1 MNRKTRKFS
10 DTKGVFMM
18 KKIRKLAFS
27 LLLIIGMLIGAAT
40 PAFAVS
46 DSILIFGGQL
56 NDAQR
61 QEVRNTLG
69 LSEDGTQQEF
79 DVTGEDYANFI
90 NGNPNANMYSSA
102 LIKMENNGKG
112 LVVNILSP
120 NNITQVTR
128 EMYENALL
136 TAGAEDVTVDIVS
149 PIKVTG
155 HSALTGIYKAYDVEG
170 VELDKERMEIAND
183 ELEVATDLAEN
194 EDVSEEEV
202 GKLLTEIKQM
212 IADQNPVTREEVE
225 QIVSEQL
232 NKLEINLSEQD
243 RQKLID
249 LFDKMRELD
258 IDFGKVKDQLQ
269 NIADNIADK
278 AEELGLDQGF
288 WEKVAAFFSDVFHA
302 LGNFFKNL
310 FN

>member
-1 MNRKTRKFS
+1 MKMTRKL
-10 DTKGVFMM
+10 V
-18 KKIRKLAFS
+18 FS
-27 LLLIIGMLIGAAT
+27 LLLIIGMFIGMAT
-40 PAFAVS
+40 PALAVS
-46 DSILIFGGQL
+46 DSILIFGEKL
-56 NDAQR
+56 NDSQR
-61 QEVRNTLG
+61 QEVRSKLG
-69 LSEDGTQQEF
+69 ISKDGAQQEV
-79 DVTGEDYANFI
+79 DVTGEDYASFI

-102 LIKMENNGKG
+102 LIELENNGKG
-112 LVVNILSP
+112 LVVNIVTP
-120 NNITQVTR
+120 ENITKVTS

-149 PIKVTG
+149 PIAVTG

-170 VELDKERMEIAND
+170 AELDKERMELAND

-194 EDVSEEEV
+194 EDVSEEDV
-202 GKLLTEIKQM
+202 STLLTEIKQM

-232 NKLEINLSEQD
+232 SKLEINLSEQD
-243 RQKLID
+243 RQRLID
-249 LFDKMRELD
+249 LFDRMRELD
-258 IDFGKVKDQLQ
+258 IDFGKVKDQLKQ
-269 NIADNIADK
+269 IADNVANK

-288 WEKVAAFFSDVFHA
+288 WEKVAAFIGDIFNA

>member
-1 MNRKTRKFS
+1 
-10 DTKGVFMM
+10 MM

>member
-1 MNRKTRKFS
+1 MMKKTRKL
-10 DTKGVFMM
+10 V
-18 KKIRKLAFS
+18 FS
-27 LLLIIGMLIGAAT
+27 LLLIMGMLIGAAT

-56 NDAQR
+56 SDAQR
-61 QEVRNTLG
+61 QEVRNILE
-69 LSEDGTQQEF
+69 LSENGTQQEF

-102 LIKMENNGKG
+102 LIKMENNGEG
-112 LVVNILSP
+112 LVVNILTP
-120 NNITQVTR
+120 ENITQVTS

-149 PIKVTG
+149 PVKVTG

-170 VELDKERMEIAND
+170 VKLDKERMELAND

-194 EDVSEEEV
+194 EGVSQEEV
-202 GKLLTEIKQM
+202 SKLLTEIKQM

-232 NKLEINLSEQD
+232 SKLEINLSEQD
-243 RQKLID
+243 RQRLID

-269 NIADNIADK
+269 KIADNVAEK

-288 WEKVAAFFSDVFHA
+288 WEKVAAFFSDIFNA
-302 LGNFFKNL
+302 LGNFFRNL

>member
-1 MNRKTRKFS
+1 MMKKTRKL
-10 DTKGVFMM
+10 V
-18 KKIRKLAFS
+18 FS
-27 LLLIIGMLIGAAT
+27 LLLIMGMLIGAAT

-56 NDAQR
+56 SDAQR
-61 QEVRNTLG
+61 QEVRNILE
-69 LSEDGTQQEF
+69 LSENGTQQEF

-102 LIKMENNGKG
+102 LIKMENNGEG
-112 LVVNILSP
+112 LVVNILTP
-120 NNITQVTR
+120 ENITQVTS

-149 PIKVTG
+149 PVKVTG

-170 VELDKERMEIAND
+170 VELDKERMELAND

-194 EDVSEEEV
+194 EGVSQEEV
-202 GKLLTEIKQM
+202 SKLLTEIKQM

-232 NKLEINLSEQD
+232 SKLEINLSEQD
-243 RQKLID
+243 RQRLID

-269 NIADNIADK
+269 KIADNVAEK

-288 WEKVAAFFSDVFHA
+288 WEKVAAFFSDIFNA
-302 LGNFFKNL
+302 LGNFFRNL

>member
-1 MNRKTRKFS
+1 MTRKL
-10 DTKGVFMM
+10 V
-18 KKIRKLAFS
+18 FS
-27 LLLIIGMLIGAAT
+27 LLLIIGMFIGMAT
-40 PAFAVS
+40 PALAVS
-46 DSILIFGGQL
+46 DSILIFGEKL
-56 NDAQR
+56 NDSQR
-61 QEVRNTLG
+61 QEVRSKLG
-69 LSEDGTQQEF
+69 ISKDGAQQEV
-79 DVTGEDYANFI
+79 DVTGEDYASFI

-102 LIKMENNGKG
+102 LIKLENNGEG
-112 LVVNILSP
+112 LVVNIVTP
-120 NNITQVTR
+120 ENITKVTS

-149 PIKVTG
+149 PIAVTG

-170 VELDKERMEIAND
+170 AELDKERMELAND

-194 EDVSEEEV
+194 EDVSEEDV
-202 GKLLTEIKQM
+202 STLLTEIKQM

-232 NKLEINLSEQD
+232 SKLEINLSEQD
-243 RQKLID
+243 RQRLID
-249 LFDKMRELD
+249 LFDRMRELD
-258 IDFGKVKDQLQ
+258 IDFGKVKDQLKQ
-269 NIADNIADK
+269 IADNVANK

-288 WEKVAAFFSDVFHA
+288 WEKVAAFIGDIFNA

>member
-1 MNRKTRKFS
+1 MKMTRKL
-10 DTKGVFMM
+10 V
-18 KKIRKLAFS
+18 FS
-27 LLLIIGMLIGAAT
+27 LLLIIGMLIGMAT
-40 PAFAVS
+40 PALAVS
-46 DSILIFGGQL
+46 DSILIFGEKL
-56 NDAQR
+56 NDSQR
-61 QEVRNTLG
+61 QEVRSKLG
-69 LSEDGTQQEF
+69 ISKDGAQQEV
-79 DVTGEDYANFI
+79 DVTGEDYASFI

-102 LIKMENNGKG
+102 LIKLENNGEG
-112 LVVNILSP
+112 LVVNIVTP
-120 NNITQVTR
+120 ENITKVTS

-149 PIKVTG
+149 PIAVTG

-170 VELDKERMEIAND
+170 AELDKERMELAND

-194 EDVSEEEV
+194 EDVSEEDV
-202 GKLLTEIKQM
+202 STLLTEIKQM

-232 NKLEINLSEQD
+232 SKLEINLSEQD
-243 RQKLID
+243 RQRLID
-249 LFDKMRELD
+249 LFDRMRELD
-258 IDFGKVKDQLQ
+258 IDFGKVKDQLKQ
-269 NIADNIADK
+269 IADNVANK

-288 WEKVAAFFSDVFHA
+288 WEKVAAFIGDIFNA

>member
-1 MNRKTRKFS
+1 MMKKTRKL
-10 DTKGVFMM
+10 V
-18 KKIRKLAFS
+18 FS
-27 LLLIIGMLIGAAT
+27 LLLIMGMLIGAAT

-56 NDAQR
+56 SDAQR
-61 QEVRNTLG
+61 QEVRNILE
-69 LSEDGTQQEF
+69 LSENGTQQEF

-102 LIKMENNGKG
+102 LIKMENNGEG
-112 LVVNILSP
+112 LVVNILTP
-120 NNITQVTR
+120 ENITQVTSA
-128 EMYENALL
+128 MYENALL

-149 PIKVTG
+149 PVKVTG

-170 VELDKERMEIAND
+170 VELDKERMELAND

-194 EDVSEEEV
+194 EGVSQEEV
-202 GKLLTEIKQM
+202 SKLLTEIKQM

-232 NKLEINLSEQD
+232 SKLEINLSEQD
-243 RQKLID
+243 RQRLID

-269 NIADNIADK
+269 KIADNVAEK

-288 WEKVAAFFSDVFHA
+288 WEKVAAFFSDIFNA
-302 LGNFFKNL
+302 LGNFFRNL

>member
-1 MNRKTRKFS
+1 MKMTRKL
-10 DTKGVFMM
+10 V
-18 KKIRKLAFS
+18 FS
-27 LLLIIGMLIGAAT
+27 LLLIIGMFIGMAT
-40 PAFAVS
+40 PALAVS
-46 DSILIFGGQL
+46 DSILIFGEKL
-56 NDAQR
+56 NDSQR
-61 QEVRNTLG
+61 QEVRSKLG
-69 LSEDGTQQEF
+69 ISKDGAQQEV
-79 DVTGEDYANFI
+79 DVTGEDYASFI

-102 LIKMENNGKG
+102 LIKLENNGEG
-112 LVVNILSP
+112 LVVNIVTP
-120 NNITQVTR
+120 ENITKVTS

-149 PIKVTG
+149 PIAVTG

-170 VELDKERMEIAND
+170 AELDKERMELAND

-194 EDVSEEEV
+194 EDVSEEDV
-202 GKLLTEIKQM
+202 STLLTEIKQM

-232 NKLEINLSEQD
+232 SKLEINLSEQD
-243 RQKLID
+243 RQRLID
-249 LFDKMRELD
+249 LFDRMRELD
-258 IDFGKVKDQLQ
+258 IDFGKVKDQLKQ
-269 NIADNIADK
+269 IADNVANK

-288 WEKVAAFFSDVFHA
+288 WEKVAAFIGDIFNA

>member
-1 MNRKTRKFS
+1 MTRKL
-10 DTKGVFMM
+10 V
-18 KKIRKLAFS
+18 FS
-27 LLLIIGMLIGAAT
+27 LLLIIGMLIGMAT
-40 PAFAVS
+40 PALAVS
-46 DSILIFGGQL
+46 DSILIFGEKL
-56 NDAQR
+56 NDSQR
-61 QEVRNTLG
+61 QEVRSKLG
-69 LSEDGTQQEF
+69 ISKDGAQQEV
-79 DVTGEDYANFI
+79 DVTGEDYASFI

-102 LIKMENNGKG
+102 LIKLENNGEG
-112 LVVNILSP
+112 LVVNIVTP
-120 NNITQVTR
+120 ENITKVTS

-149 PIKVTG
+149 PIAVTG

-170 VELDKERMEIAND
+170 AELDKERMELAND

-194 EDVSEEEV
+194 EDVSEEDV
-202 GKLLTEIKQM
+202 STLLTEIKQM

-232 NKLEINLSEQD
+232 SKLEINLSEQD
-243 RQKLID
+243 RQRLID
-249 LFDKMRELD
+249 LFDRMRELD
-258 IDFGKVKDQLQ
+258 IDFGKVKDQLKQ
-269 NIADNIADK
+269 IADNVANK

-288 WEKVAAFFSDVFHA
+288 WEKVAAFIGDIFNA